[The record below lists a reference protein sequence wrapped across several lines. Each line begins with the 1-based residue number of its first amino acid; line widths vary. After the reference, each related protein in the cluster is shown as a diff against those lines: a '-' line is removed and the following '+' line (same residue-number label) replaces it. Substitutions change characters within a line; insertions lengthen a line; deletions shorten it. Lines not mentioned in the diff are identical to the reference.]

1 MLYKKSQ
8 PGRFYILISIS
19 PYPKATRHLNALF
32 FGIMISEDDSCNV
45 D

>member
-8 PGRFYILISIS
+8 PGRFYILTSIS
-19 PYPKATRHLNALF
+19 PYPKATRHLNVLF
-32 FGIMISEDDSCNV
+32 FIGMMIEDDSCNV